1 MGGALEDDLT
11 LWIES
16 LENYLS
22 NQQGGT
28 DPRAAEIEKLASQWK
43 KASAHA
49 EAAWIRLHTSADYIR
64 NTARTCR
71 AYIKHGKMDEVY
83 GIRKRFERNR
93 SHIQAV
99 LDQQHIRRG
108 RKVVRSARAGH
119 QAVHGDEAEKRDRWQ
134 RIHADFEAEKAKGT
148 PKAARIVAERHGVSE
163 RQVYRSKKYLSK
175 ID

>member
-1 MGGALEDDLT
+1 MGVLEDDLT

-22 NQQGGT
+22 NQKGGT
-28 DPRAAEIEKLASQWK
+28 DPRAAEIENLARQWE
-43 KASAHA
+43 KAGDH
-49 EAAWIRLHTSADYIR
+49 ERAAWIRRHTSADYIR

-83 GIRKRFERNR
+83 SIRKRFERNR
-93 SHIQAV
+93 LPIEAL

-108 RKVVRSARAGH
+108 RKVVRAARAGH
-119 QAVHGDEAEKRDRWQ
+119 QAVHGDEAQKRDRWQ
-134 RIHADFEAEKAKGT
+134 RVHADFEAEKAKGT
-148 PKAARIVAERHGVSE
+148 PKAALIVAERHGVSE
-163 RQVYRSKKYLSK
+163 RQVYRSKAYLSK